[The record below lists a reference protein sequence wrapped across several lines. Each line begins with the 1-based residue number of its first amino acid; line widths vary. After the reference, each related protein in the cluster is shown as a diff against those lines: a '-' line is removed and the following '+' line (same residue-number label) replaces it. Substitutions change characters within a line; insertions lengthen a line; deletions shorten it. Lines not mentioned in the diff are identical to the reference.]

1 MLTGRES
8 SIVGSEQFEDTKVD
22 GKWLPVSELLLLL
35 LATPWNVD
43 GTAEELAAAAAASM
57 GLAAVAAGIGVAWKS
72 REASPHPGRTLLHRV
87 SAAVVV
93 TNCRLSSAFDRTR
106 PTTDTHVRL
115 LSHTGRFDTG
125 CSLRGHPPSLSTRT
139 REGDLFPHYR
149 VF

>member
-57 GLAAVAAGIGVAWKS
+57 GLAALAAGIGVA
-72 REASPHPGRTLLHRV
+72 
-87 SAAVVV
+87 
-93 TNCRLSSAFDRTR
+93 
-106 PTTDTHVRL
+106 
-115 LSHTGRFDTG
+115 
-125 CSLRGHPPSLSTRT
+125 
-139 REGDLFPHYR
+139 
-149 VF
+149 